1 VQITV
6 LGNSG
11 PYPGPGTVCSGYLL
25 ETDDIKILLDCGS
38 GVLSALQR
46 KCSLQDLDAVI
57 LSHLHADHM
66 SDMLVMR
73 YALMFEERKYALP
86 VYMPSQPESEAWLLS
101 GCKYFNPIEINHKKY
116 YTLGNL
122 KIYFT
127 PVMHPVMAYATRIEK
142 NGTAFVYSGDTMYD
156 ENLIDFA
163 TNADLFICDSA
174 FSDEEHWPEA
184 PHASAKQAA
193 QMALNAKA
201 KRLMITHFSP
211 KADRAA
217 LLGEAK
223 ETFPNTIASA
233 RDLTIKI

>member
-1 VQITV
+1 MKITV

-25 ETDDIKILLDCGS
+25 EADGMNILLDCGS
-38 GVLSALQR
+38 GILAELQKR
-46 KCSLQDLDAVI
+46 CSLSDLDLVI

-73 YALMFEERKYALP
+73 YALMFEEREYSLP
-86 VYMPSQPESEAWLLS
+86 VYMPYQPESEAWLLT
-101 GCKYFNPIEINHKKY
+101 GCKYFNPVEINPKKF

-127 PVMHPVMAYATRIEK
+127 IVRHPVLAYAVRIEK
-142 NGTAFVYSGDTMYD
+142 QGRSIVYSGDTMYD

-163 TNADLFICDSA
+163 TNADLFICDAA
-174 FSDEEHWPEA
+174 FADEDHWPEA

-193 QMALNAKA
+193 QMAELAKA
-201 KRLMITHFSP
+201 KRLMLTHFSP
-211 KADRAA
+211 KADPAG

-223 ETFPNTIASA
+223 EVFPNTIVSK
-233 RDLTIKI
+233 RGLSIKV

>member
-1 VQITV
+1 MQITV

-11 PYPGPGTVCSGYLL
+11 PYPGPGNVCSGYLL
-25 ETDDIKILLDCGS
+25 EADGKRILLDCGS
-38 GVLSALQR
+38 GILAELQKKVSLSE
-46 KCSLQDLDAVI
+46 LDAVI

-73 YALMFEERKYALP
+73 YALMFEKRDFALP
-86 VYMPSQPESEAWLLS
+86 VYMPREPESEAWLLT
-101 GCKYFNPIEINHKKY
+101 GCKYFNTTEINPNKY

-127 PVMHPVMAYATRIEK
+127 AVMHPVLAYAVRIEK
-142 NGTAFVYSGDTMYD
+142 NGSSLVYSGDTMYD

-163 TNADLFICDSA
+163 TNTDLFICDAA
-174 FSDEEHWPEA
+174 FSEADHWPEA

-193 QMALNAKA
+193 LMAKKAHA

-211 KADRAA
+211 KTDPLS

-223 ETFPNTIASA
+223 EEFPHAIISRRN
-233 RDLTIKI
+233 LTVKV